1 MLTKA
6 LGVPLAFA
14 GIAAKASTLE
24 IVRAFFAELVP
35 MFIIVVV
42 VFQTAVA
49 TEKEGGVGA
58 KLAAIY
64 IGLAVLACAGTFTT
78 GIFNPARAF
87 GPALVAC
94 NFTNHWVYWV
104 GPFVGATL
112 AALVSAHLVD
122 ANGFSEL

>member
-6 LGVPLAFA
+6 LGVPLVFA
-14 GIAAKASTLE
+14 GIAAKASSLD

-35 MFIIVVV
+35 MFIIVIT

-49 TEKEGGVGA
+49 TEIEGGVGG
-58 KLAAIY
+58 KLAALY

-87 GPALVAC
+87 GPAFVAG
-94 NFTNHWVYWV
+94 NFINHWVYWV

-112 AALVSAHLVD
+112 AALVRASLIR
-122 ANGFSEL
+122 ANGFF